1 MNASGDNDKRSLA
14 AGHVQPGADSMGKG
28 GQRDGALFTEK
39 VDVDKVDENHFFTN
53 HVNAHKTE
61 TEILFDEEMT
71 EKVNLLKNIPL
82 AQIQNA
88 IFYLSSK
95 STSASDNPASS

>member
-1 MNASGDNDKRSLA
+1 
-14 AGHVQPGADSMGKG
+14 MGKG
-28 GQRDGALFTEK
+28 RQGDSALFAEK
-39 VDVDKVDENHFFTN
+39 VDIGKVDENNFFTN
-53 HVNAHKTE
+53 HVNGHKTE
-61 TEILFDEEMT
+61 ISYDEEII
-71 EKVNLLKNIPL
+71 EKLNLLKNIPL